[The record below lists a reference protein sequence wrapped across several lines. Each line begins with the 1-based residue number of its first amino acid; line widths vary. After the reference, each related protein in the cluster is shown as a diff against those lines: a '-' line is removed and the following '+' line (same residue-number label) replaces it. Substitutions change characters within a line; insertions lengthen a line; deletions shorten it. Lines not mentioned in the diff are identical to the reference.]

1 MDFLH
6 VFFLGPAP
14 LPHQCLRGEGSS
26 LPPAT
31 ASGHCGFGL
40 PDEPQTRQ
48 SRHSMAS
55 LFHRWSPQ
63 MQGAVLAYLAAKLSG
78 PNGRAGVL
86 KESCDQVVTNLIS
99 NTQRARRMWKILNS
113 WAVLL
118 SLPKLPPP
126 PGTTMHPLGSICQ
139 HDHYVSMCL

>member
-1 MDFLH
+1 
-6 VFFLGPAP
+6 
-14 LPHQCLRGEGSS
+14 
-26 LPPAT
+26 
-31 ASGHCGFGL
+31 
-40 PDEPQTRQ
+40 
-48 SRHSMAS
+48 
-55 LFHRWSPQ
+55 